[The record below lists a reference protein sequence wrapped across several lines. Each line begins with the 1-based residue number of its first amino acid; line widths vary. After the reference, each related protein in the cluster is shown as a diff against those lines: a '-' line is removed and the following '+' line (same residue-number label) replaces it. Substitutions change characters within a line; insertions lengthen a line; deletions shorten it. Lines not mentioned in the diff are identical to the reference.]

1 MPLSFSLVW
10 KDQTLIYFQ
19 WWLHCRFAL
28 ACCLIPSTPCHP
40 VTLEPL
46 PPSPLPPRSWLDHGS
61 PVDVLASPCTAVS
74 HPAPISQTPFTL
86 NLCVHAFCTALSVC
100 HIHNGTHLSAPL
112 SPLLT
117 SALYLSTTYLD
128 YLSFCFPLKRRQK
141 YETFPSRSLASVG
154 WGPKVSR
161 CDNPLVINRHSSIRP
176 SLMDSRKPV
185 WHGRSKATFRVILF
199 LLYLGYSAY

>member
-128 YLSFCFPLKRRQK
+128 YLSFCFPLMRRQK
-141 YETFPSRSLASVG
+141 YDTFPAGLWLQCFGDLMSLGVITR
-154 WGPKVSR
+154 WLLIGPF
-161 CDNPLVINRHSSIRP
+161 PSSHP
-176 SLMDSRKPV
+176 SWMAESQCVMDDLK
-185 WHGRSKATFRVILF
+185 
-199 LLYLGYSAY
+199 